1 LKAEENHLVVMPNKV
16 AAANPEPLERP
27 KRRVFTAREKLRIL
41 DETDRTG
48 NISTVLSCISELG
61 F

>member
-1 LKAEENHLVVMPNKV
+1 LKVEENHLVVMPNKV
-16 AAANPEPLERP
+16 AAPNPELLDRP
-27 KRRVFTAREKLRIL
+27 KRRAFTAREKLRIL

-48 NISTVLSCISELG
+48 NISQQ